1 MKKKVFKNGTL
12 KSKGYFMNGDVKQ
25 EIEEAV
31 YEGETPLSAENLND
45 MQKNIE
51 EEINSHIEHK
61 YHLNISTAVTK
72 GGVITLPFY
81 YKVGTGCLD
90 VYYMSELLRLS
101 SDDAGTDG
109 HYREIGENGSIS
121 NQIKTT
127 ADWGVEVD
135 RYFDFV
141 VRGEY
146 SND

>member
-45 MQKNIE
+45 MQNNIE